1 MSAPANPKSESS
13 RSQESDPAE
22 NGVEFDGASDVTLST
37 YSRGVYISTAGTLT
51 VDFTGGLSGTGATE
65 VEFTVVAGS
74 ILPIKIKKIY
84 NTGTT
89 CTGVVLI

>member
-22 NGVEFDGASDVTLST
+22 NGQEFTGTADVTLSM
-37 YSRGVYISTAGTLT
+37 YSRAIAISTAGTLK
-51 VDFTGGLSGTGATE
+51 VDFAGGLTGAGAEGIT
-65 VEFTVVAGS
+65 FTVVAGQ

-84 NTGTT
+84 DTGTT
-89 CTGVVLI
+89 ASGVILL